1 MDKVLIGPMTLAG
14 LDGEWVRALR
24 AAGFELVYPPVAHQL
39 TEDELLGHLKGIK
52 ASVAGSEPYTARVI
66 KAHPQ
71 LRVIARVGVGY
82 DAVDVEAATAAGIAV
97 TIAPNTNQDAV
108 AEQTFALLLALAK
121 DLVPQHC
128 SMKEGGW
135 PRRAT
140 LPLRGRTLGVA
151 GLGRVGQAGA
161 PPGAGLG
168 SAPPPLHPPPRE
180 ALVPAP
186 RSPRAPHL

>member
-1 MDKVLIGPMTLAG
+1 MEKVLIGPMTLAR

-82 DAVDVEAATAAGIAV
+82 DAVDVAAATEHGVAV
-97 TIAPNTNQDAV
+97 TTTPGANHDAV
-108 AEQTFALLLALAK
+108 AEQAFTLILALAK
-121 DLVPQHC
+121 NLVSQHL
-128 SMKEGGW
+128 GT
-135 PRRAT
+135 RA
-140 LPLRGRTLGVA
+140 
-151 GLGRVGQAGA
+151 GQW
-161 PPGAGLG
+161 
-168 SAPPPLHPPPRE
+168 
-180 ALVPAP
+180 
-186 RSPRAPHL
+186 